1 MRRIS
6 YSGASFL
13 TADAIADALF
23 QLVTALGISQTTES
37 LNLPAINVAGKP
49 IMVKLIVGPMSE
61 LISVP
66 EDSLWD
72 EPNITEVIAVLRDRV
87 LALQQPKPSPA
98 YAEIA
103 TTDFDSSDFNSSD
116 TGRTS

>member
-23 QLVTALGISQTTES
+23 ELVTALGTSQTTEA
-37 LNLPAINVAGKP
+37 LDLPAINLTGKP
-49 IMVKLIVGPMSE
+49 IIVKLIVGPWSE

-72 EPNITEVIAVLRDRV
+72 EPNITVALAFLRDRV
-87 LALQQPKPSPA
+87 HALQQSKPSPA
-98 YAEIA
+98 YSEIA
-103 TTDFDSSDFNSSD
+103 TTDFDSSDFTD